1 MKVEILSLPDY
12 ELKDYDYLDVV
23 EVRIDGKTVWSVFDD
38 EPNGAKLSDS
48 FKDCYRVDVLMKL
61 AYQAGLKKEKLEITK
76 RKVPGD
82 ELWKE
87 IEWNLV

>member
-38 EPNGAKLSDS
+38 EPNGAKLNGS
-48 FKDCYRVDVLMKL
+48 FKDCYRVDVLMKA

-87 IEWNLV
+87 IEWNLT